1 MAAAQVQPSL
11 DGLAK
16 RMERIHIEQQ
26 QQQQQQSAA
35 SAHQG
40 KGKDKLAVQVDNQN
54 YDPNAFLPVDSDI
67 GRYDGGFER
76 AEDESERSIELLKG
90 DAAKVLDLDSGRVG

>member
-1 MAAAQVQPSL
+1 
-11 DGLAK
+11 
-16 RMERIHIEQQ
+16 MERIQLEQQ
-26 QQQQQQSAA
+26 QQQST
-35 SAHQG
+35 AHQG
-40 KGKDKLAVQVDNQN
+40 RDKDKAKLAVQVDNQN

-90 DAAKVLDLDSGRVG
+90 DAAKVLDLDNGRVG

>member
-1 MAAAQVQPSL
+1 MAMASAQVQPSL

-16 RMERIHIEQQ
+16 RMERIQLEQQ
-26 QQQQQQSAA
+26 QQQST
-35 SAHQG
+35 AHQG
-40 KGKDKLAVQVDNQN
+40 RDKDKAKLAVQVDNQN

-90 DAAKVLDLDSGRVG
+90 DAAKVLDLDNGRVG